1 MRLAFIANNLNATRA
16 LKGKADGVGGASATG
31 MPEAARCRSARMSAA
46 VWYRSPGDLAIA
58 FSTIASA
65 HGGTSG
71 STLDGGTGFSRT
83 CW

>member
-1 MRLAFIANNLNATRA
+1 MPVPIRWVCGYMSNR
-16 LKGKADGVGGASATG
+16 VGGAAATG

-46 VWYRSPGDLAIA
+46 VWYRSAGALAIA

-71 STLDGGTGFSRT
+71 STRDGGTGFSRT